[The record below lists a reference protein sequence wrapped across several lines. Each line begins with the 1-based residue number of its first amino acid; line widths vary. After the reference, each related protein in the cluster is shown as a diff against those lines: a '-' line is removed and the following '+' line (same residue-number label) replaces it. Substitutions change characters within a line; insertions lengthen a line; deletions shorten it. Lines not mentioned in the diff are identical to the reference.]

1 MDCDRTIIGA
11 AGFHMI
17 FTPEGSHYE
26 QTSQRLGIPMIS
38 ISQLLDEK
46 GRQVHSV
53 RHDAP
58 VFEALELMA
67 EKDCGALVVLDE
79 SDALAG
85 VISERDYAR
94 KVILHRKASIDT
106 PVSDIMTADVVTV
119 NESHTLDQCLAIM
132 SQHNVRHLPVVE
144 RREVVGV
151 LGIGELVNL
160 KMQEKEHQIQNLTTY
175 INGNLA
181 YR

>member
-1 MDCDRTIIGA
+1 
-11 AGFHMI
+11 MI
-17 FTPEGSHYE
+17 T
-26 QTSQRLGIPMIS
+26 
-38 ISQLLDEK
+38 ISQFLDEK
-46 GRQVHSV
+46 GRDVYSV
-53 RHDAP
+53 RQNAP

-67 EKDCGALVVLDE
+67 EKNCGALVVLDE
-79 SDALAG
+79 ADKLAG

-119 NESHTLDQCLAIM
+119 NEGQTLDQCLAIM
-132 SQHNVRHLPVVE
+132 GSRNIRHLPVVD
-144 RREVVGV
+144 RQAVVGV
-151 LGIGELVNL
+151 LGMGELVTL
-160 KMQEKEHQIQNLTTY
+160 KMQEKEHQIQDLTTY